1 MGFGLGQNRAMSRYQ
16 FRVQV
21 QPRYL
26 PEQSAPDDDLYVFAY
41 TITVTN
47 TGKVAAQLISR
58 TWHINSADG
67 VHEKVKGLGVVG
79 HQPLLQPGEEF
90 EYTSGTRLRTPTGTM
105 HGSYFCVAVD
115 GEKFDVDV
123 PMFVLDALSD
133 TPGTRPLH

>member
-1 MGFGLGQNRAMSRYQ
+1 MGFGLGQNRPMPRYQ

-26 PEQSAPDDDLYVFAY
+26 PEQSTPEDDLYVFAY
-41 TITVTN
+41 TIQITN
-47 TGKVAAQLISR
+47 TGEVAAQLISR

-67 VHEKVKGLGVVG
+67 LHEKVKGLGVVG

-105 HGSYFCVAVD
+105 HGSYFCVAED
-115 GEKFDVDV
+115 GEKFDVDI

-133 TPGTRPLH
+133 DAARRMH